1 VGAALNPVSEVRRYP
16 DRYSGD
22 LDFFSPEEVMALV
35 RAAESEQDG
44 TIFLTAAFTGLRRG
58 ELVALRWRDVAF
70 EQESIRVRASYTYGA
85 LTTPKSGRARA
96 VPMVEVVAQALA
108 KLANPTDSVSDDDL
122 VLPRT

>member
-122 VLPRT
+122 VFPRT

>member
-22 LDFFSPEEVMALV
+22 LDFFSPEEVIALV

>member
-96 VPMVEVVAQALA
+96 VPMVEGVAQALA